1 MTGFPPNL
9 LTLTP
14 AAGAVAVTRVLLG
27 RAVEAR
33 RRLAAAADTEALHDF
48 RVSLRRLR
56 CCLRAYRPYLG
67 GALPRKV
74 RRQLRQ
80 IAADTNAA
88 RDAEVQLYWV
98 RGREAQASRP
108 ERAGVNWFASQVEER
123 LAAQQEAVREGARRF
138 DRLAR
143 SIRARLRAV
152 AHDAGAGDGSGWPP
166 TFGAATGGLVLEH
179 AAELGARLATVASV
193 TDEEEAHLARI
204 RAKRLR
210 YLLEPVG
217 LVRSDAQALVERLR
231 ALQDLL
237 GELHD
242 MHVVAADIA
251 ELLERAAV
259 DSVRALRSAATA
271 GQRGKTRNRRVQPG
285 LLSLIR
291 QSAARQRELFATLE
305 AEWLGPSLGAFLEQA
320 EAVGKALG
328 ATSTVPAEIERKFL
342 LRGLPPV
349 LEGAASVELKQG
361 WLPGTVLQERLR
373 SVTDGGST
381 RYYRT
386 VKSGTGVTRI
396 EIEEET
402 SADLFDRL
410 WPLTEGR
417 RVVKRRYLR
426 ADNGL
431 VWEVDVFTDRDLV
444 LAEVELPAAN
454 MQVQLP
460 DWLSEW
466 VVREVTG
473 EPEYVNV
480 NLAR

>member
-1 MTGFPPNL
+1 MTGFPANL

-14 AAGAVAVTRVLLG
+14 AAGAVAVTRVLLA
-27 RAVEAR
+27 RAVEGR
-33 RRLAAAADTEALHDF
+33 RRMSAAADAEALHDF

-56 CCLRAYRPYLG
+56 SCLRAYRPYLG

-88 RDAEVQLYWV
+88 RDAEVQLCWV
-98 RGREAQASRP
+98 RGREAQASRA
-108 ERAGVNWFASQVEER
+108 ERAGVTWFASQVEDR
-123 LAAQQEAVREGARRF
+123 LTAQREAVREGARRF

-143 SIRARLRAV
+143 SIRVRLRAV
-152 AHDAGAGDGSGWPP
+152 AHDAGGDGAAGGAR
-166 TFGAATGGLVLEH
+166 TFGAATGALVLEH
-179 AAELGARLATVASV
+179 AADLGARLATVASV

-217 LVRSDAQALVERLR
+217 LVRADAQALVERLR
-231 ALQDLL
+231 VLQDLL

-259 DSVRALRSAATA
+259 DSVRALRSAATS
-271 GQRGKTRNRRVQPG
+271 GKRGKTRNRRVQPG

-291 QSAARQRELFATLE
+291 QAAARQRELFTVLE
-305 AEWLGPSLGAFLEQA
+305 SDWLGPALGAFLEDV
-320 EAVGKALG
+320 ETVGKALG
-328 ATSTVPAEIERKFL
+328 ATGTVPTEIERKFL
-342 LRGLPPV
+342 LKGVPPV
-349 LEGAASVELKQG
+349 LEGAPSVEVKQG
-361 WLPGTVLQERLR
+361 WLPGAVLQERLR
-373 SVTDGGST
+373 SVADGSGT

-402 SADLFDRL
+402 SADLFERL

-426 ADNGL
+426 PENGL
-431 VWEVDVFTDRDLV
+431 VWEVDVFADRDLV

-454 MQVQLP
+454 LQVELP
-460 DWLSEW
+460 HWLSEW

-480 NLAR
+480 NLGR